1 MERQVYR
8 LITPQIRGFA
18 AKAAVTV
25 PDGWVARFS
34 PPPRTLAQNAG
45 THVLY
50 EIIAAALP
58 QDDAAGWKAHCK
70 LHFGVPILRA
80 EDPDFRAA
88 YDAAVKPLMYEQKLA
103 VMRYWP
109 VTSLMDKSQINR
121 YIAALQDDFARR
133 GVVLELTE
141 AAA

>member
-8 LITPQIRGFA
+8 LLTPQIRGFA

-58 QDDAAGWKAHCK
+58 EDDAVGWKAYCK
-70 LHFGVPILRA
+70 LHHAVPILRA
-80 EDPDFRAA
+80 EDPEYREI
-88 YDAAVKPLMYEQKLA
+88 YDNTIKLMSYEQKLLI
-103 VMRYWP
+103 MREFP
-109 VTSLMDKSQINR
+109 ATSRMDKSQINR

-141 AAA
+141 AA